1 MACAMAIGPRR
12 DCGGGGRGAGT
23 GCPDHWPVGCRL
35 RRGRSGGDGLRA
47 VGWFPPAIYGAQQ
60 TELKAVVQEFPAQ
73 AGLDLANW
81 NWKVVR
87 RFVQERFEVSL
98 SRSSCLNYLHRL
110 GFVLKRPRKRLLKA
124 DAAQR
129 ETCVAEYAALVDEAQ
144 PAGAQVFFVDEAHF
158 RADADLRGKWA
169 LKGEPALVDSTSP
182 RWGEKASY
190 YSAVCLETGE
200 VEWMELE
207 GNSNSA
213 TSAAFL
219 RQLREQHT
227 GPLTVIWDNSPAHRG
242 DVLRACLATT
252 GLRLRLVNLPGY
264 SPDCN
269 ADEAIWNWVRQE
281 VTANLCLGAKSAVPE
296 KVNNFFTQLAG
307 RQAEVKQRCRTVLQT
322 RAEGLLGK
330 AHADPRRPTNVD
342 PTLVSV

>member
-1 MACAMAIGPRR
+1 MLTPYR
-12 DCGGGGRGAGT
+12 GT
-23 GCPDHWPVGCRL
+23 G
-35 RRGRSGGDGLRA
+35 
-47 VGWFPPAIYGAQQ
+47 
-60 TELKAVVQEFPAQ
+60 Q
-73 AGLDLANW
+73 A
-81 NWKVVR
+81 
-87 RFVQERFEVSL
+87 
-98 SRSSCLNYLHRL
+98 
-110 GFVLKRPRKRLLKA
+110 
-124 DAAQR
+124 
-129 ETCVAEYAALVDEAQ
+129 
-144 PAGAQVFFVDEAHF
+144 
-158 RADADLRGKWA
+158 LRGKWV

-190 YSAVCLETGE
+190 YSAVCLETGA

-219 RQLREQHT
+219 RQLRKQHA
-227 GPLTVIWDNSPAHRG
+227 GSLTVIWDNSPAHRG
-242 DVLRACLATT
+242 DVLRAYLATP
-252 GLRLRLVNLPGY
+252 GLRLRLVNPVSSTGQALPGY
-264 SPDCN
+264 SPDFN

-281 VTANLCLGAKSAVPE
+281 VTANPVSSTGQALCLGAKSAVQE

-307 RQAEVKQRCRTVLQT
+307 WQAEVKKRCRTVLQT

>member
-1 MACAMAIGPRR
+1 M
-12 DCGGGGRGAGT
+12 
-23 GCPDHWPVGCRL
+23 
-35 RRGRSGGDGLRA
+35 
-47 VGWFPPAIYGAQQ
+47 
-60 TELKAVVQEFPAQ
+60 
-73 AGLDLANW
+73 
-81 NWKVVR
+81 
-87 RFVQERFEVSL
+87 
-98 SRSSCLNYLHRL
+98 
-110 GFVLKRPRKRLLKA
+110 
-124 DAAQR
+124 
-129 ETCVAEYAALVDEAQ
+129 
-144 PAGAQVFFVDEAHF
+144 
-158 RADADLRGKWA
+158 
-169 LKGEPALVDSTSP
+169 EP
-182 RWGEKASY
+182 
-190 YSAVCLETGE
+190 
-200 VEWMELE
+200 E

-242 DVLRACLATT
+242 DVLRAGLATP

-269 ADEAIWNWVRQE
+269 ADEAIWNWVRHE

>member
-1 MACAMAIGPRR
+1 MSQ
-12 DCGGGGRGAGT
+12 
-23 GCPDHWPVGCRL
+23 PDFSPYL
-35 RRGRSGGDGLRA
+35 PLSGG
-47 VGWFPPAIYGAQQ
+47 FPPAIDGVQQ
-60 TELKAVVQEFPAQ
+60 TELKAVVQEFPAKV
-73 AGLDLANW
+73 GLDLANW

-87 RFVQERFEVSL
+87 RFVQERCEVSL

-110 GFVLKRPRKRLLKA
+110 GFVLKRPKKRLLKA
-124 DAAQR
+124 DAAKR
-129 ETCVAEYAALVDEAQ
+129 ETFVAEYAALVDEAQ
-144 PAGAQVFFVDEAHF
+144 QVGAKVFCVDEAHF
-158 RADADLRGKWA
+158 RADADLRGKWV

-213 TSAAFL
+213 TSATFL

-242 DVLRACLATT
+242 DVLRAYLATT

-264 SPDCN
+264 SPDFN
-269 ADEAIWNWVRQE
+269 ADEAIWDWVRQE
-281 VTANLCLGAKSAVPE
+281 VTANLCLGAKSAVQE
-296 KVNNFFTQLAG
+296 KVNDFFTQLAG
-307 RQAEVKQRCRTVLQT
+307 RQPEVKQRCRTVLQT

-342 PTLVSV
+342 PTLDQFSTVPR

>member
-1 MACAMAIGPRR
+1 MLTPYR
-12 DCGGGGRGAGT
+12 GT
-23 GCPDHWPVGCRL
+23 G
-35 RRGRSGGDGLRA
+35 
-47 VGWFPPAIYGAQQ
+47 
-60 TELKAVVQEFPAQ
+60 Q
-73 AGLDLANW
+73 A
-81 NWKVVR
+81 
-87 RFVQERFEVSL
+87 
-98 SRSSCLNYLHRL
+98 
-110 GFVLKRPRKRLLKA
+110 
-124 DAAQR
+124 
-129 ETCVAEYAALVDEAQ
+129 
-144 PAGAQVFFVDEAHF
+144 
-158 RADADLRGKWA
+158 LRGQWV

-219 RQLREQHT
+219 RQLREQHA
-227 GPLTVIWDNSPAHRG
+227 GPLTVIGDNSPAHRG
-242 DVLRACLATT
+242 DVLRAYLATT

-264 SPDCN
+264 SPDFN

-281 VTANLCLGAKSAVPE
+281 VTANLCLGAKSAVRE

-307 RQAEVKQRCRTVLQT
+307 WQPEVKQRCRTVLQT
-322 RAEGLLGK
+322 SAEGLLGK

-342 PTLVSV
+342 LTLVSV